1 VGRGWSPHSVTIQAR
16 LWGSGRGWLGRS
28 GRRRWVRVTDT
39 GRNDPCPC
47 GSGKKYKRCC
57 LLVAEAPSGAYT
69 AAERQSA
76 QIALGRFG
84 WRHEFD
90 EDRTAAERRF
100 WEGALDLVTE
110 DEAREVVPQGEAFF
124 QDWFTT
130 DFRLASGQTLLE
142 RFLEREGRRLR
153 PGELRYLS
161 RARLTHLRPYEVV
174 GVRPDE
180 GLDLLDF
187 WTKKRI
193 RVEERLGTRQ
203 LVQWDVLATRVMLG
217 SAGVPV
223 LDGAPY
229 LYPARAK
236 DAILKDLRGVHRRFR
251 RQVPGDDVDF
261 FKRFGSLFF
270 LWWVQHVV
278 LASRLQLRSAEGDE
292 MVFANVVFDVLDRET
307 LDRALSGHPDL
318 DRQDDGSY
326 AWLEPGGTLEFRRG
340 LGAFV
345 LGGGRVVL
353 ETTSM
358 PRAER
363 GRTFLEALAGPAVR
377 HRATSLESVDQAMR
391 RRPPRPARKDDEVPP
406 EVEAEIVQGYY
417 ERHYRSWVDAPLPAL
432 GGKTPRE
439 AASSKTGRPKVVALL
454 KDMESHSA
462 RERLS
467 GRPAYDFG
475 WMWAELGLPRPG

>member
-1 VGRGWSPHSVTIQAR
+1 MPRVHGSDKEGRVSVP
-16 LWGSGRGWLGRS
+16 
-28 GRRRWVRVTDT
+28 
-39 GRNDPCPC
+39 GRNDPCSC

-57 LLVAEAPSGAYT
+57 LLTAEAPSGAYT

-90 EDRTAAERRF
+90 EDRAAAERRF

-180 GLDLLDF
+180 GLDLRDL

-193 RVEERLGTRQ
+193 RVAERLGTRQ
-203 LVQWDVLATRVMLG
+203 LVRWDVLATRVMLG
-217 SAGVPV
+217 AGGVPV
-223 LDGAPY
+223 LDGIPY

-270 LWWVQHVV
+270 LWWIQHVV
-278 LASRLQLRSAEGDE
+278 LASRLQLRTAEGDA
-292 MVFANVVFDVLDRET
+292 MVFATAVFDVRDRDAV
-307 LDRALSGHPDL
+307 DRLLAGHPDL
-318 DRQDDGSY
+318 SRQDDGSY
-326 AWLEPGGTLEFRRG
+326 AWHEPETAEGFRRG

-345 LGGGRVVL
+345 PDAGRLVL
-353 ETTSM
+353 ETTSRA
-358 PRAER
+358 RAER
-363 GRTFLEALAGPAVR
+363 GRAFLEALAGEAVR
-377 HRATSLESVDQAMR
+377 HRATSLESVEQAMR
-391 RRPPRPARKDDEVPP
+391 RRPPKPARKADEIPP

-417 ERHYRSWVDAPLPAL
+417 ERHYRSWVDTPLPAL

-439 AASSKTGRPKVVALL
+439 AVSSQTGRPKVVALL
-454 KDMESHSA
+454 KDMENHSA
-462 RERLS
+462 RERLA

-475 WMWAELGLPRPG
+475 WMWAGLGLPRPG